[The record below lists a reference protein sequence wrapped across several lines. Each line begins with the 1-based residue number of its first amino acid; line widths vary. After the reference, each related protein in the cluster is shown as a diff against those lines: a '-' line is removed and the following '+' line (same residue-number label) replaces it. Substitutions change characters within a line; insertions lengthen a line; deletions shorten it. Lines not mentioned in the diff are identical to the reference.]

1 MKKYGTLIQLFSV
14 ICIVS
19 LLLSGSLFAQEER
32 KIKMDEYKV
41 ELAEWQ
47 ARETAAQEKIN
58 TLNTDIEGLNGQ
70 MTDTQ
75 GEIDGTWTEIWE
87 MLGTDKAG
95 VDAYR
100 TDLNDIDAEL
110 DGLSSI
116 SAEDLFRRQEELCA
130 LKDRIATA
138 KESKIAL
145 LTEMENNIAELE
157 GKVAALEAKMPAN
170 IFDQYSVVANDNL
183 WKIAKK
189 PDIYDNPLQWIRIYN
204 VNKDQ
209 IKNPDLIYADQIFNI
224 ARGVAKN
231 EHLVEK
237 GEFLYKIAGMAKVFN
252 DPTKWTKLYEANKD
266 IIQDQNLIYPY
277 QVLTIPKQ

>member
-1 MKKYGTLIQLFSV
+1 MKKYGKLIQLFSV
-14 ICIVS
+14 VCILS

-41 ELAEWQ
+41 QLAEWQ
-47 ARETAAQEKIN
+47 GRETAAKEQIDVL
-58 TLNTDIEGLNGQ
+58 TADIDGLNGQ
-70 MTDTQ
+70 ISDTQ
-75 GEIDGTWTEIWE
+75 AQIDATWDEIYT

-95 VDAYR
+95 VDAFR

-116 SAEDLFRRQEELCA
+116 SPEDLFRRQDELSA

-138 KESKIAL
+138 KESNIAL
-145 LTEMENNIAELE
+145 LTEMENKIAELE

-170 IFDQYSVVANDNL
+170 IFDQYTVVENDNL

-189 PDIYDNPLQWIRIYN
+189 PEIYDNPLQWIRIYN

-209 IKNPDLIYADQIFNI
+209 ISDPDLIYAEQIFNI

-231 EHLVEK
+231 EHLVQK

-252 DPTKWTKLYEANKD
+252 DPTKWTKLYEANKS